1 MNGSSSLQ
9 LMPATLA
16 EANAYVKTVHRHHAE
31 VVGHKFS
38 IACALGQSIVGVI
51 IVGRPVS
58 RHLDNGLTLEV
69 TRCCTDGTAN
79 ACSKL
84 YRAACRVAVN
94 LGFKR
99 LITYTLATE
108 SGSSLR
114 GAGFSLLGIRGGGN
128 WNRASRPRIDT
139 AEMLQGQKYLW
150 EVNLV

>member
-1 MNGSSSLQ
+1 MSGHVHLE
-9 LMPATLA
+9 LVPVTLA
-16 EANAYVKTVHRHHAE
+16 EANAYVDTLHRHHSP

-38 IACALGQSIVGVI
+38 IGCAINQNIVGVI

-69 TRCCTDGTAN
+69 TRCCTDGTPN

-99 LITYTLATE
+99 LITYTLETE
-108 SGSSLR
+108 SGASLR
-114 GAGFSLLGIRGGGN
+114 GAGFSLLGKRGGGN
-128 WNRASRPRIDT
+128 WNCASRPRVDT
-139 AEMLQGQKYLW
+139 DKLLQGQKHLW
-150 EVNLV
+150 EVNLS